1 MEEKLIEPISKLKEM
16 RQKKKV
22 SVYDLAD
29 KVGISVQRIQHY
41 ESKYR
46 NINKAEALVVYN
58 IANVLGCD
66 ISEILEIPD
75 VKKKRGRK
83 EKQ

>member
-1 MEEKLIEPISKLKEM
+1 MEEKLIVPISKLKKM
-16 RQKKKV
+16 RQKKKM
-22 SVYDLAD
+22 SVYDLAE
-29 KVGISVQRIQHY
+29 KAGISVARIQHY

-46 NINKAEALVVYN
+46 DINKAEALVVYN

-75 VKKKRGRK
+75 VKEEKKK
-83 EKQ
+83 K